1 MKIILSS
8 AEIMIASQVGIM
20 RQIEDIKANKRPVS
34 GEKPELAW
42 QRHIEGAL
50 TECAMAK
57 YLNVYWSKQSWFH
70 PDVGNIDVRST
81 HWKHGDLRIEPKD
94 DNDRKFYLLTGL
106 NGTYTMRGWMYAKDA
121 KQDKYLKTYD
131 KEREMKYF
139 VPQSDLNYDV

>member
-20 RQIEDIKANKRPVS
+20 RQIEDIKANKKSFS

-57 YLNVYWSKQSWFH
+57 YLNVYWSKQSWPH

-81 HWKHGDLRIEPKD
+81 HWEHGYLRIEPKD

-106 NGTYTMRGWMYAKDA
+106 NGTYTMRGWIYGETA
-121 KQDKYLKTYD
+121 KQEKYLKTYD

-139 VPQSDLNYDV
+139 VPQSDLIYD

>member
-20 RQIEDIKANKRPVS
+20 RHLENIRDNKKSVS

-57 YLNVYWSKQSWFH
+57 YLNVYWSKRPWPH
-70 PDVGNIDVRST
+70 PDVGDIDVRST
-81 HWKHGDLRIEPKD
+81 HWEHGDLRIEPKD

-106 NGTYTMRGWMYAKDA
+106 NGTYIIRGWMYAKDA

-139 VPQSDLNYDV
+139 VPQSDLIYGL

>member
-20 RQIEDIKANKRPVS
+20 RQIEDIKANKKSFS

-57 YLNVYWSKQSWFH
+57 YLNVYWSKQSWLH

-81 HWKHGDLRIEPKD
+81 HWEHGYLRIEPKD
-94 DNDRKFYLLTGL
+94 NNDRKFYLLTGL
-106 NGTYTMRGWMYAKDA
+106 NGTYTMRGWIYAKDA

-139 VPQSDLNYDV
+139 VPQSDLIYDL

>member
-20 RQIEDIKANKRPVS
+20 RQIEDIKANKKSFS

-42 QRHIEGAL
+42 QRHVEGAL

-57 YLNVYWSKQSWFH
+57 YLNVYWSKQSWPH

-81 HWKHGDLRIEPKD
+81 HWEHGDLRIEPKD

-106 NGTYTMRGWMYAKDA
+106 NGIYNMRGWMYAETA

-139 VPQSDLNYDV
+139 VPQSDLIYDL

>member
-20 RQIEDIKANKRPVS
+20 RQIEDIKANKKSFS

-42 QRHIEGAL
+42 QRHVEGAL

-57 YLNVYWSKQSWFH
+57 YLNVYWSKQSWPH
-70 PDVGNIDVRST
+70 PDVGNIEVRST
-81 HWKHGDLRIEPKD
+81 HWEHGYLRIEPKD
-94 DNDRKFYLLTGL
+94 NNDRKFYLLTGL
-106 NGTYTMRGWMYAKDA
+106 NGTYTMRGWIYAKDA

-139 VPQSDLNYDV
+139 VPQSDLIYDL

>member
-1 MKIILSS
+1 
-8 AEIMIASQVGIM
+8 MIASQVGIM
-20 RQIEDIKANKRPVS
+20 RQVEDIKAKKKSFS

-42 QRHIEGAL
+42 QRHIEGSL

-57 YLNVYWSKQSWFH
+57 YLNVYWSKQAWPN

-81 HWKHGDLRIEPKD
+81 HWEHGDLRIEPKD
-94 DNDRKFYLLTGL
+94 PDERKFYLLTGI
-106 NGTYTMRGWMYAKDA
+106 NGTYIIRGWIYAKDA

-139 VPQSDLNYDV
+139 VPQTDLKHDL